1 MFPENLLQACFQQ
14 VETTY
19 ENVTKATLNA
29 AGKQEYTLKRKIV
42 FKNGTNVL
50 GLIVFCIAFGVV
62 SGQMGPQAD
71 LMVKFFVQVCILKCN
86 VCNERNNSEFTKVL
100 YRATPATL

>member
-14 VETTY
+14 VETKY

-29 AGKQEYTLKRKIV
+29 DGEVEYMLKRKMQ

-50 GLIVFCIAFGVV
+50 GLIVFCIAFGIV

-71 LMVKFFVQVCILKCN
+71 LMVKFFVQVRI
-86 VCNERNNSEFTKVL
+86 VQ
-100 YRATPATL
+100 ATSIPALGGIPGR

>member
-19 ENVTKATLNA
+19 VPTPRKLPFKKGGTGNETEIFN
-29 AGKQEYTLKRKIV
+29 KRKQV
-42 FKNGTNVL
+42 FKDGTNVL

-62 SGQMGPQAD
+62 AGQMGPQSD
-71 LMVKFFVQVCILKCN
+71 VMIKFFVQVSRISSYILVGFAVKLC
-86 VCNERNNSEFTKVL
+86 R
-100 YRATPATL
+100 